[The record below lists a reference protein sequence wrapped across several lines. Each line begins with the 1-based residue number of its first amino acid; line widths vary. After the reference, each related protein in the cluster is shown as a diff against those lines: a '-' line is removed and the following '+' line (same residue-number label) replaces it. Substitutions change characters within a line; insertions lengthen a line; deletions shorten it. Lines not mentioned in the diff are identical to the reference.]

1 MGTFIITIAVLGLCV
16 YVFTLLWKSV
26 LKFCYYLLLRSA
38 DVVTKV
44 ITATKKAGKAAWWLY
59 KRYRNGRTVRVPV
72 EPEEEEV
79 DIDMLPDG
87 LQEELEIHD
96 EVIVKKGDI
105 DPAEF

>member
-1 MGTFIITIAVLGLCV
+1 MRICFYAIMEICFKI
-16 YVFTLLWKSV
+16 
-26 LKFCYYLLLRSA
+26 LLLFASSFSRCRYKS
-38 DVVTKV
+38 DNCN
-44 ITATKKAGKAAWWLY
+44 KKAGKAAWWLY